1 MRANANSITFVIGPT
16 AAGKTQLALEL
27 AQSQNGIIINGDSL
41 QVFKKMDI
49 GTAKPSM
56 AERQTLPHF
65 LFDIVE
71 VGQEFTAG
79 EYRRAALKV
88 IEENIAKHN
97 IFIVGGSG
105 FYLQAL
111 EKGMFD
117 VEAIPAEVVAQV
129 EALQA
134 ERGNEFLHEQL
145 KKNDPQSAA
154 AIHVNDS
161 YRLVRAVS
169 VVTHTGRSWSQMKQD
184 FKDKTES
191 LSDHYNVKKIGI
203 QVDRETLRQR
213 VEKRA
218 AMMLKQGLVTEVQ
231 ALLALTSEA
240 WAPLQSVGYKEV
252 LRFLNG
258 EIAEP
263 ELVPIITQST
273 MRLAKKQMTW
283 FKRDP
288 AVEWRVGSSNGE
300 S

>member
-1 MRANANSITFVIGPT
+1 MKADANSITFIIGPT
-16 AAGKTQLALEL
+16 ASGKTQLALEL

-49 GTAKPSM
+49 GTAKPSI
-56 AERQTLPHF
+56 AERQSRPHF
-65 LFDIVE
+65 LFDIVD

-97 IFIVGGSG
+97 VFIVGGSG

-117 VEAIPAEVVAQV
+117 VEAIPAEVVAEV

-134 ERGNEFLHEQL
+134 ERGNEFLHEVL

-169 VVTHTGRSWSQMKQD
+169 VVTHTGKSWSQMKQD

-191 LSDHYNVKKIGI
+191 LLDHYNVKKIGL

-218 AMMLKQGLVTEVQ
+218 TMMLEQGLVAEVQ

-252 LRFLNG
+252 LRFLKG

-263 ELVPIITQST
+263 ELVPLITQST

-288 AVEWRVGSSNGE
+288 AVIWK
-300 S
+300 